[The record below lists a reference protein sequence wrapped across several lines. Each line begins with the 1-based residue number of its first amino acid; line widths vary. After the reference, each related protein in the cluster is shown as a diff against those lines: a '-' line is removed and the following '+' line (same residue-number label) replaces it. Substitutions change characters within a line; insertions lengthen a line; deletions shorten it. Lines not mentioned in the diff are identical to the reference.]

1 MRDKVKKVYEAPYL
15 EIEEYE
21 LDASIA
27 SHCGIVVSNGP
38 ELGGHEG
45 CDDYI
50 DPFATESASSYSLQR
65 VYNVQFYEDTNCD
78 CYTTGGD
85 YGYWTS

>member
-1 MRDKVKKVYEAPYL
+1 MKKRYIKPS
-15 EIEEYE
+15 IEVDIYS
-21 LDASIA
+21 LDTSIA

-38 ELGGHEG
+38 ELGDHKP
-45 CDDYI
+45 CSDYE
-50 DPFATESASSYSLQR
+50 DPFGSGAASIMSSDPKH
-65 VYNVQFYEDTNCD
+65 NVHFYEDTNCD

>member
-1 MRDKVKKVYEAPYL
+1 MNDMKRMYIKPSVEVDIYS
-15 EIEEYE
+15 
-21 LDASIA
+21 LDTSIA

-38 ELGGHEG
+38 AMGNHKP
-45 CDDYI
+45 CDDYK
-50 DPFATESASSYSLQR
+50 DPFGSETASIMNNQA

>member
-1 MRDKVKKVYEAPYL
+1 MKKKYTTPKL
-15 EIEEYE
+15 EIEYYT
-21 LDASIA
+21 LDTSIA

-38 ELGGHEG
+38 ALGGHQA
-45 CDDYI
+45 CSDYK
-50 DPFATESASSYSLQR
+50 DPFANYSAR
-65 VYNVQFYEDTNCD
+65 NAVYNVQFYEDTNCD

>member
-1 MRDKVKKVYEAPYL
+1 MMKKIYKAPVV
-15 EIEEYE
+15 EIEKYE
-21 LDASIA
+21 LDVNIA

-38 ELGGHEG
+38 ALGSHDQ
-45 CDDYI
+45 CSDYK
-50 DPFATESASSYSLQR
+50 DPFGGMSISALSDGP
-65 VYNVQFYEDTNCD
+65 YNVQFYEDTNCD

>member
-1 MRDKVKKVYEAPYL
+1 MKPS
-15 EIEEYE
+15 IEVDIYS
-21 LDASIA
+21 LDTSIA

-38 ELGGHEG
+38 EVPGKHEKCG
-45 CDDYI
+45 DYD
-50 DPFATESASSYSLQR
+50 DPFTSGTATIMGGP
-65 VYNVQFYEDTNCD
+65 YNVQFYEDTNCD